1 MTNICQNQKYEFQEE
16 NLNKFIRK
24 IIVQE
29 RDPWVF
35 EESVFGTYSPD
46 SPEKFEKMF
55 EYDWSLMHPPK
66 LTNEEEEKEVKKMVK

>member
-1 MTNICQNQKYEFQEE
+1 MGKGQGVRGQGGRI
-16 NLNKFIRK
+16 NKKAIRK